1 MKLFSLSKSV
11 IRDETN
17 MKIDLTAAYFTN
29 IYNKAGIRK
38 VKPYKISI
46 HKEMNT
52 YVSVTQCWLISC
64 IKFILYFRMIFI
76 KAFHI
81 TSVDLE
87 SRIVCAFIE
96 TSMLYLFTNIM
107 NGKSSEVCRFYTIYW
122 NL

>member
-76 KAFHI
+76 KAFRI

-87 SRIVCAFIE
+87 SRIVCAFK
-96 TSMLYLFTNIM
+96 Y
-107 NGKSSEVCRFYTIYW
+107 
-122 NL
+122 